1 MLFKLCLLL
10 LVLFLIYK
18 YYFRRTSRDKAP
30 KTSRAEGDH
39 RFDISRVE
47 EAQYRDVE
55 SPINEREERE

>member
-1 MLFKLCLLL
+1 MLFKFCLLL

-18 YYFRRTSRDKAP
+18 YYFRRKSRNRAN
-30 KTSRAEGDH
+30 KTSRPAGDH

-55 SPINEREERE
+55 SPISESEERE

>member
-30 KTSRAEGDH
+30 KISRAEGDH

>member
-18 YYFRRTSRDKAP
+18 YYFRRKRRDKAP
-30 KTSRAEGDH
+30 KTSRAEGNH

-55 SPINEREERE
+55 SSVNESEERE